1 MGRRR
6 PVVVRRR
13 RLVMRGEPR
22 VLGGHLLLLLLLGL
36 LLGAAFPDR
45 LLRLAGWALR
55 RPDPASPRLGQAVQA
70 GGRRWQALGEAV
82 LLQLALQVH
91 VPGLLLLV
99 VGWRGGARG
108 SGGGGGRFSR
118 STRSQG

>member
-1 MGRRR
+1 MIFGSRLASLGVDYYVARGLPQVGRRR

-55 RPDPASPRLGQAVQA
+55 RPDPASPRPGQAVQA
-70 GGRRWQALGEAV
+70 GGRRWRRWQALGDAV
-82 LLQLALQVH
+82 RLQLAL
-91 VPGLLLLV
+91 
-99 VGWRGGARG
+99 
-108 SGGGGGRFSR
+108 
-118 STRSQG
+118 